1 MTKVGNRR
9 LIGRRHEAI
18 HRIVEQHWGI
28 SAPVVVV
35 IVVGCVVVVVADAIV
50 Q

>member
-1 MTKVGNRR
+1 MAKIGNQG

-18 HRIVEQHWGI
+18 HGIVEQDGRI
-28 SAPVVVV
+28 SAPVVWAVV
-35 IVVGCVVVVVADAIV
+35 VVVVVVVAIV